1 MTTSLPKITNVDEH
15 NNILTFT
22 LSNIN
27 ISYANAIRRVL
38 LSDIPCIVFKTNPY
52 NENRVNI
59 EINKSRLNNELIK
72 QRISCIPIHIN
83 NVDDFPYDNYIVE
96 LDKKNDTNTII
107 YATTEDFKVKN
118 IDSGK
123 YLETSEVKQLFP
135 PDNITGDYIDIIRLR
150 PKLTDTSEPEQL
162 KFNASLTIGTAKE
175 DGTFNVVS
183 TCSYGNTL
191 DPIKI
196 KDTWTEKELS
206 LKDKVSKEELEFTKK
221 NWMLLE
227 AKRLFIDDSYD
238 FIVETIGIY
247 TNYQLIELATSIIIK
262 KLYVTLE
269 ALKHE
274 NDLIYDANDTLENA
288 YIITLQNEDYTIGKI
303 IEYFLYNKYFVDEKT
318 LTYVG
323 FLKKHPHDDNS
334 FIKISSK
341 NLISKEDIII
351 MIENS
356 VNSSI
361 LTLNS
366 IKEYF
371 TDK

>member
-1 MTTSLPKITNVDEH
+1 M
-15 NNILTFT
+15 
-22 LSNIN
+22 
-27 ISYANAIRRVL
+27 
-38 LSDIPCIVFKTNPY
+38 
-52 NENRVNI
+52 
-59 EINKSRLNNELIK
+59 
-72 QRISCIPIHIN
+72 
-83 NVDDFPYDNYIVE
+83 
-96 LDKKNDTNTII
+96 
-107 YATTEDFKVKN
+107 
-118 IDSGK
+118 
-123 YLETSEVKQLFP
+123 
-135 PDNITGDYIDIIRLR
+135 
-150 PKLTDTSEPEQL
+150 QL
-162 KFNASLTIGTAKE
+162 KIQKGNGLEGEITVPGDKSISHRSLILSSCAIGT
-175 DGTFNVVS
+175 S
-183 TCSYGNTL
+183 
-191 DPIKI
+191 KI
-196 KDTWTEKELS
+196 
-206 LKDKVSKEELEFTKK
+206 V
-221 NWMLLE
+221 NLLE
-227 AKRLFIDDSYD
+227 SDDVLS
-238 FIVETIGIY
+238 
-247 TNYQLIELATSIIIK
+247 
-262 KLYVTLE
+262 TLE
-269 ALKHE
+269 ALKHV